1 LTGATTYGNI
11 RVAPEGR
18 SPRAASKSMT
28 TATVSKR
35 FPASLRDLFL
45 RDNVGIAIFAVGL
58 LILCSL
64 TSDVFLRPR
73 NITTIL
79 RQISVLGICAF
90 GGTLVL
96 LVGNIDLSIGSCAVF
111 TGIVTAAL
119 IQRLGFSI
127 PLACVLGVLSGG
139 AVGLLNGAILTQ
151 IGIPSIVTTIGTMT
165 LFRGLSYVVCGS
177 GDAASSGIINLPK
190 AFAWIG
196 SGQVGFLPI
205 SVLFTIAVFLVLF
218 LIVDKMPIGRHVYSV
233 GSNEEAALISGI
245 NVDLIK
251 VLMFVVSGLCAGI
264 GGVLSASR
272 MNSGQPTALSG
283 LEIDALTAA
292 VLGGV
297 STAGGKGKLTGVIFG
312 VLTIGMLQNW
322 LVLMNVEYFYQLV
335 IKGGV
340 LIAAVLIDLLRVNRA
355 VEHKEVAAVAI
366 TGQGLPRNEGTSQQ
380 EGKER

>member
-1 LTGATTYGNI
+1 M
-11 RVAPEGR
+11 
-18 SPRAASKSMT
+18 KS
-28 TATVSKR
+28 SIGPKR
-35 FPASLRDLFL
+35 FPSLLKDLFA
-45 RDNVGIAIFAVGL
+45 RENAGIAIFVVGL
-58 LILCSL
+58 FVLCSL
-64 TSDVFLRPR
+64 TSEAFLRPR

-96 LVGNIDLSIGSCAVF
+96 LIGNIDLSIGSCAAF
-111 TGIVTAAL
+111 TGIVTAAF

-127 PLACVLGVLSGG
+127 PLACVMGVLSGG

-165 LFRGLSYVVCGS
+165 LFRGLSYVVCGK

-190 AFAWIG
+190 EFAWIG
-196 SGQVGFLPI
+196 SGHVGFLPI
-205 SVLFTIAVFLVLF
+205 SVIFTIAVFLILF
-218 LIVDKMPIGRHVYSV
+218 LVVDKMPIGRHVYSV

-245 NVDLIK
+245 NVDLVK
-251 VLMFVVSGLCAGI
+251 VLVFVASGLCAGI

-297 STAGGKGKLTGVIFG
+297 STVGGKGKLSGVIFG
-312 VLTIGMLQNW
+312 VLMIGMLQNW

-340 LIAAVLIDLLRVNRA
+340 LIAAVLIDLLRVARG
-355 VEHKEVAAVAI
+355 VEHKEVVASEFA
-366 TGQGLPRNEGTSQQ
+366 GQGLPRNEETSQTRIRGN
-380 EGKER
+380 E

>member
-1 LTGATTYGNI
+1 MRNTT
-11 RVAPEGR
+11 VP
-18 SPRAASKSMT
+18 
-28 TATVSKR
+28 KR
-35 FPASLRDLFL
+35 YSASLRNLFA
-45 RDNVGIAIFAVGL
+45 RENAGIAIFVVGL
-58 LILCSL
+58 FILCSL
-64 TSDVFLRPR
+64 TSESFLRPR
-73 NITTIL
+73 NVTTVL

-96 LVGNIDLSIGSCAVF
+96 LVGNIDLSIGSCAAF

-119 IQRLGFSI
+119 IQRLGLSI
-127 PLACVLGVLSGG
+127 PIACVLGVLSGG

-196 SGQVGFLPI
+196 SGQAGFLPI
-205 SVLFTIAVFLVLF
+205 SVLFTVAVFLILF
-218 LIVDKMPIGRHVYSV
+218 LLVDKMPLGRHVYSV

-245 NVDLIK
+245 NVDLVK
-251 VLMFVVSGLCAGI
+251 VLMFVFSGLCAGI

-297 STAGGKGKLTGVIFG
+297 STVGGKGKLTGVIFG

-355 VEHKEVAAVAI
+355 VEHKEVAAVKVA
-366 TGQGLPRNEGTSQQ
+366 GQGLPGNQATSQQ
-380 EGKER
+380 ESEKR